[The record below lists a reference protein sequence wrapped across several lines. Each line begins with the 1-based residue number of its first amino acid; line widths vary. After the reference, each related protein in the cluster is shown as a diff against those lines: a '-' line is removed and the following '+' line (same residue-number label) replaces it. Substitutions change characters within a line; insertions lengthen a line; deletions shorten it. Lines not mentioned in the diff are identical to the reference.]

1 MDPKINKAD
10 EDLEK
15 IRNRKKRDNDG
26 RKVAN
31 EIFDD
36 TTLQNLYK
44 LANKNYLTILNGEI
58 STGKEANVLKGIKE
72 DNTPIAVKIYRI
84 ATSDF
89 KKMQYYIQGDPRFH
103 IKSTNKRRLITSWV
117 NKEYRNLQRLYD
129 NNVNVPKPIT
139 TLNNILL
146 MEFIGNKNTP
156 APTTQ
161 KQKPKDSE
169 QFFQKLLTELD
180 KFINQANLIHGDLS
194 TFNILNHNER
204 PVIIDVSQSVVKD
217 HQIAKE
223 LLERDIENINK
234 ILFSNFDADVFE
246 KTSKDSDIVVLCN
259 INFSRHLIPK
269 AKEMGLTIASDVH
282 CLSDINDGY
291 NSDFIKAADILF
303 LSNESFTDREEDF
316 IRSLKTVTDAEIIVT
331 GMGNKGALLYLRSSD
346 SFEVFPAVYT
356 RQVVNTIGAGDSLF
370 ASFLHFYAKTKD
382 PRYSL
387 RLATVFASYKI
398 GDTSACRG
406 FLDEESLIKLNEEI
420 GG

>member
-58 STGKEANVLKGIKE
+58 STGKEANVLKGLKE

-117 NKEYRNLQRLYD
+117 NKEYRNLQRLHD
-129 NNVNVPKPIT
+129 NHVNVPKPIT

-146 MEFIGNKNTP
+146 MEFIGNNTTP

-161 KQKPKDSE
+161 KQKPKDPE

-194 TFNILNHNER
+194 TFNILNYNER

-223 LLERDIENINK
+223 LLERDIENINREFNNMGVETTPEQ
-234 ILFSNFDADVFE
+234 IQ
-246 KTSKDSDIVVLCN
+246 
-259 INFSRHLIPK
+259 
-269 AKEMGLTIASDVH
+269 KEL
-282 CLSDINDGY
+282 N
-291 NSDFIKAADILF
+291 
-303 LSNESFTDREEDF
+303 
-316 IRSLKTVTDAEIIVT
+316 
-331 GMGNKGALLYLRSSD
+331 
-346 SFEVFPAVYT
+346 
-356 RQVVNTIGAGDSLF
+356 
-370 ASFLHFYAKTKD
+370 
-382 PRYSL
+382 
-387 RLATVFASYKI
+387 
-398 GDTSACRG
+398 
-406 FLDEESLIKLNEEI
+406 IKL
-420 GG
+420 